1 MILNQ
6 CLIIDGHKQ
15 GSIVNILPK
24 TEQIVLPSEDSE
36 IINGHYKVDYY
47 KVHNFMI
54 DGYYFLVSA
63 KDAVTLSNNK
73 IKKMIR
79 DSNMLSTGERE

>member
-24 TEQIVLPSEDSE
+24 TEQIALPSEDSE
-36 IINGHYKVDYY
+36 IINGHHKVYYY

-54 DGYYFLVSA
+54 D
-63 KDAVTLSNNK
+63 DN
-73 IKKMIR
+73 
-79 DSNMLSTGERE
+79 